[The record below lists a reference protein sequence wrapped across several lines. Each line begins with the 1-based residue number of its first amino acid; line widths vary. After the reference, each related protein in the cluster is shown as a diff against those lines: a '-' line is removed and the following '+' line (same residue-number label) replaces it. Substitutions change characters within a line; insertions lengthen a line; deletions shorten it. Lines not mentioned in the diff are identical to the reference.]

1 MFTRKDLIRLLAPLI
16 VEQILAVLVG
26 MVDVVMVAA
35 VGEAAVSGV
44 SLVDSIN
51 MLIIQMLAALATG
64 GAVVSAQFIGRKDE
78 ERACKAAAQLIS
90 VTTIASVGLMTF
102 ALVTNR
108 HLLRLVFGTVE
119 EAVMENAVIYFA
131 ITALSYPFLALYNSC
146 AALYRSM
153 GNSGVS
159 MKVSIIMNVI
169 NVVGN
174 AICIFGLHMGVEG
187 VAIPTLISRM
197 TAAVMMLILIRR
209 PENSIHLKA
218 LNDLRPNR
226 RMIGNILS
234 VGIPNGLENSIF
246 QVGKLTLQSL
256 VSSLGTTALA
266 SYAVASNVVTLQ
278 YLPGNAIGL
287 GMITIVGQCVG
298 AGEVE
303 QAKKYAKLLIKM
315 NYICLLVICTV
326 MVLGDTQIISMYNLS
341 PLAAEEA
348 RKMMTAHACAMIIW
362 PLAFALPNA
371 LRASM
376 DAKYTMLVSVTSMWI
391 FRVGLAYLF
400 VRGMNLGIMG
410 VWYGMF
416 VDWGFRAF
424 LFGIRFA
431 SFGKRKIKRLE

>member
-159 MKVSIIMNVI
+159 MKVSIIMNII

-209 PENSIHLKA
+209 PGNSIHLKA
-218 LNDLRPNR
+218 LNICAR
-226 RMIGNILS
+226 
-234 VGIPNGLENSIF
+234 
-246 QVGKLTLQSL
+246 
-256 VSSLGTTALA
+256 TA
-266 SYAVASNVVTLQ
+266 V
-278 YLPGNAIGL
+278 
-287 GMITIVGQCVG
+287 
-298 AGEVE
+298 
-303 QAKKYAKLLIKM
+303 
-315 NYICLLVICTV
+315 
-326 MVLGDTQIISMYNLS
+326 
-341 PLAAEEA
+341 
-348 RKMMTAHACAMIIW
+348 
-362 PLAFALPNA
+362 
-371 LRASM
+371 
-376 DAKYTMLVSVTSMWI
+376 
-391 FRVGLAYLF
+391 
-400 VRGMNLGIMG
+400 
-410 VWYGMF
+410 
-416 VDWGFRAF
+416 
-424 LFGIRFA
+424 
-431 SFGKRKIKRLE
+431 